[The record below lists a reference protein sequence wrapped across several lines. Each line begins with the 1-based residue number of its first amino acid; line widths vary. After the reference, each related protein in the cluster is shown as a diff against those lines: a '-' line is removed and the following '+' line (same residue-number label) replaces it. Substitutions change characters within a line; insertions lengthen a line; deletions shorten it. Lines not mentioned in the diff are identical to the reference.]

1 MNAYATYLLLT
12 GILAV
17 AVLGA
22 GSAYAQINPAC
33 PNCEGNP
40 QELAEEAVLAAVP
53 LSLWLDQT
61 TYDSGEVITVSGHVA
76 NLDGETPVTLVV
88 RTPSGN
94 VAWVGQVAVDENGD
108 FETQV
113 ASSGWSETGVY
124 QVLGQYGH
132 SARDNRAQFVLTD
145 VVVAPM
151 VPVAEGCMT
160 SEVAVEDYCV
170 PYEIM
175 GGSVTGVSVNQDDS
189 SLVVHIVA
197 TDDGKLTMTFPAEV
211 LEDVLLVLVDG
222 EESDDV
228 MIDGQ
233 SVSLYFSAGAES
245 AEFFAGRVIPEFGV
259 LAAAVLAVALVSV
272 IVVSSRS
279 RLGMAPRL

>member
-12 GILAV
+12 GILAA

-40 QELAEEAVLAAVP
+40 QELAEEAVLAAIP

-61 TYDSGEVITVSGHVA
+61 TYDPGEVVTVSGHVA
-76 NLDGETPVTLVV
+76 NLAGDTPVTLMVK
-88 RTPSGN
+88 TPSGN

-108 FETQV
+108 FETQI
-113 ASSGWSETGVY
+113 ASHGWSETGVY

-132 SARDNRAQFVLTD
+132 AAKDNRAQFVLTD
-145 VVVAPM
+145 VVVDPM
-151 VPVAEGCMT
+151 VPVDGCMA
-160 SEVAVEDYCV
+160 SEIAVEDYCV

-175 GGSVTGVSVNQDDS
+175 GGSVTGVSVNQGDS
-189 SLVVHIVA
+189 SLVVHIAA
-197 TDDGKLTMTFPAEV
+197 TDDGKISVTFPAEV

-245 AEFFAGRVIPEFGV
+245 VEFFAGRVIPEFGV